1 VFEWKDNAWM
11 GLWYKDNDSEA
22 LVFHQYCSRGIRD
35 TLARSLNLFDAT
47 EKEDRRLRVLNL

>member
-1 VFEWKDNAWM
+1 M